1 MNSNSDVDCLLHVYN
16 AFKEQVIVEFLVT
29 EPFLGELLFFFA
41 RMLMFQ
47 SSVLG
52 ESILHIKRYILSRNL
67 SIWKGNTIMS
77 TQKKYT
83 EMFGWN
89 EHWNKSPG
97 I

>member
-1 MNSNSDVDCLLHVYN
+1 M
-16 AFKEQVIVEFLVT
+16 F
-29 EPFLGELLFFFA
+29 
-41 RMLMFQ
+41 MFQ

-67 SIWKGNTIMS
+67 SIWKGNTIMN